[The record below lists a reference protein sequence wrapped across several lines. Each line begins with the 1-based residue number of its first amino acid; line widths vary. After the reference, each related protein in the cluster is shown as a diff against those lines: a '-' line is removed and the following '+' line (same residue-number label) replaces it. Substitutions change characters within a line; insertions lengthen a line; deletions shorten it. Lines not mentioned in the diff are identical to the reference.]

1 MLINRAIMRTEQN
14 RTEQNRT
21 EQNRT
26 EQNRTEQ
33 NRSGNTAFFCV
44 LKNKSKDIDH
54 LSIN

>member
-1 MLINRAIMRTEQN
+1 MIDRAIM

-44 LKNKSKDIDH
+44 FKNNSKDIDH
-54 LSIN
+54 LSIS

>member
-1 MLINRAIMRTEQN
+1 MIDRAIMRTEQN

-54 LSIN
+54 LSIS